1 MLCFLNVYMP
11 LVTKYIL
18 RTKITDFL
26 NTSLVSMGIILE
38 VEVLLNED
46 AEPVGR
52 GEAQHGHG
60 HNHGSLNGRR
70 D

>member
-26 NTSLVSMGIILE
+26 NTSLVSMSIILE

-46 AEPVGR
+46 AELVGR